1 MNEDDL
7 DSDENETN
15 RGEEINDALD
25 ELDDMDLSQQTPA
38 SEESYKPSQ
47 SQPSSSQHSFSQTS
61 GDNEEVCLFYSRWI
75 LYGYSFYSGFCR
87 QTIRRGVYQHS
98 QALGFSTSPLVTLQC
113 LPYPWLWVL
122 CGQGDGNLPLAWCL
136 SVCEMC
142 L

>member
-1 MNEDDL
+1 MKEDDL

-38 SEESYKPSQ
+38 SEDSYKPSQ

-75 LYGYSFYSGFCR
+75 LLWIFLLFRILQTDYSARSISTLPSSWFFYLSSC
-87 QTIRRGVYQHS
+87 HS
-98 QALGFSTSPLVTLQC
+98 SMSAIPLVAGPVWT
-113 LPYPWLWVL
+113 
-122 CGQGDGNLPLAWCL
+122 GR
-136 SVCEMC
+136 
-142 L
+142 